1 MLWHMIITKK
11 KAGFYSNT
19 SKGNTKLD
27 WQLNHSDYIANFI
40 AATPISLYFLAYLN
54 FINTCSLYVLL
65 NFPLPRQIY
74 DTFSFLYNSDLFSML
89 GINPQ
94 VPQFTE

>member
-27 WQLNHSDYIANFI
+27 WQLNHSDNILFFIRIFQDGSIAECF
-40 AATPISLYFLAYLN
+40 
-54 FINTCSLYVLL
+54 
-65 NFPLPRQIY
+65 
-74 DTFSFLYNSDLFSML
+74 
-89 GINPQ
+89 
-94 VPQFTE
+94 E